1 MAGAGPRSRSRCTAA
16 RWGCDPHRLGMAGAG
31 SPWPTVPSMS
41 LLLRSSPAWNGRCWP
56 TTVRSI
62 CLRRGFVAILTG
74 LEWPVLAVA
83 LARGLR
89 PLMVAILTGLEW
101 PVLAENNR
109 LTAELDRL
117 LRSSPAWN
125 GRCWLAG
132 SGVQRGEYVRVAILT
147 GLEWPVLA
155 ARRPAAA
162 SGDQVAILTGLDQ

>member
-74 LEWPVLAVA
+74 LEWPVLA
-83 LARGLR
+83 
-89 PLMVAILTGLEW
+89 
-101 PVLAENNR
+101 ENNR

-155 ARRPAAA
+155 A
-162 SGDQVAILTGLDQ
+162 LDRAESKFKA

>member
-1 MAGAGPRSRSRCTAA
+1 
-16 RWGCDPHRLGMAGAG
+16 
-31 SPWPTVPSMS
+31 
-41 LLLRSSPAWNGRCWP
+41 
-56 TTVRSI
+56 
-62 CLRRGFVAILTG
+62 
-74 LEWPVLAVA
+74 
-83 LARGLR
+83 
-89 PLMVAILTGLEW
+89 LEW

-155 ARRPAAA
+155 ALDRAESKFKAV
-162 SGDQVAILTGLDQ
+162 VAILTGLEWPVLAPPYDWLTVSELKLRSSPAWNGRCWQTGDRLPHQAIKLRSSPAWISKLRRNLACCDPHRLGMAGAGSAVACSDL